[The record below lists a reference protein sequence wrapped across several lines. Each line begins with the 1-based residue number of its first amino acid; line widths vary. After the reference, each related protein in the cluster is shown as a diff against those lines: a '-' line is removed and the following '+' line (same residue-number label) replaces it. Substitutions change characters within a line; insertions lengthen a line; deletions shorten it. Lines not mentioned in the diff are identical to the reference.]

1 MVHAPVTMPNG
12 LLGRSVPVPMPGN
25 PFAYDAD
32 AQAYIANVEAADGM
46 PLERAVC
53 VAIHDF
59 VTGCK
64 ADANWA
70 SLRAAVILAGARS
83 LRGALVPLVGPS
95 PVNNNFVTGDYSRRT
110 GLLGGSSKF
119 LNTRLSASSIPQNNF
134 HYSVFVSTAAI
145 SSPTVYFGNGPSS
158 TETGATNFGQETS
171 TGVFT
176 RNQSGTA
183 FSHLN
188 TGTGLRFFATS
199 RQSPANYL
207 TRVNGVTRVSAT
219 ASQVPY
225 NDNLY
230 VYASGNSAQNASNP
244 RLAFYSA
251 GLAVDLIKFEARVN
265 ALAATIAQTA
275 VAR

>member
-1 MVHAPVTMPNG
+1 MPNR

-32 AQAYIANVEAADGM
+32 AQAYIANVEAADGQ

-64 ADANWA
+64 ADENWT

-83 LRGALVPLVGPS
+83 LRGALVPLVGPAPTS
-95 PVNNNFVTGDYSRRT
+95 SNFVTADYSRT
-110 GLLGGSSKF
+110 AGLRGGSPKV
-119 LNTRLSASSIPQNNF
+119 LNTRLAGRSIPQNNL
-134 HYSVFVSTAAI
+134 HYSVFVSETG
-145 SSPTVYFGNGPSS
+145 PTRPRVYFGNGLTS
-158 TETGATNFGQETS
+158 TETGATNFGQETA
-171 TGVFT
+171 TGVFV

-183 FSHLN
+183 SSLLN
-188 TGTGLRFFATS
+188 TGIALGFFATS
-199 RQSPANYL
+199 RQSSSSYL
-207 TRVNGVTRVSAT
+207 VRVNGTTRVATT

-225 NDNLY
+225 NDNFY
-230 VYASGNSAQNASNP
+230 VYASGSSAQNASNP

-251 GLAVDLIKFEARVN
+251 GLAVDLVKLELRVRT
-265 ALAATIAQTA
+265 LAATIAQTA

>member
-1 MVHAPVTMPNG
+1 
-12 LLGRSVPVPMPGN
+12 MPGN

-32 AQAYIANVEAADGM
+32 AQSYIANVEAADGL

-59 VTGCK
+59 VAGCK
-64 ADANWA
+64 ADENWT

-119 LNTRLSASSIPQNNF
+119 LNTRLSATSIPQNNF
-134 HYSVFVSTAAI
+134 HYSVFVSATG
-145 SSPTVYFGNGPSS
+145 PTIPRVYFGNGPSS
-158 TETGATNFGQETS
+158 TETGATNFGQQNA

-188 TGTGLRFFATS
+188 TGIALGFYATS
-199 RQSPANYL
+199 RQSSASYL
-207 TRVNGVTRVSAT
+207 TRVNGVTRSAATVSQA
-219 ASQVPY
+219 PY
-225 NDNLY
+225 NDNFY
-230 VYASGNSAQNASNP
+230 VYASGNSAQNASDP

-251 GLAVDLIKFEARVN
+251 GLAVDLVKLEARVN